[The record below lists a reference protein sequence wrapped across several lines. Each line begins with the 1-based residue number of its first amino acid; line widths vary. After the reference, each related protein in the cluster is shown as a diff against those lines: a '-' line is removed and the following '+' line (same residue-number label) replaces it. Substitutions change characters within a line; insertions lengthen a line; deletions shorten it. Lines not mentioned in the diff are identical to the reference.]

1 MIGIDDVRMA
11 LLEADEAGDP
21 LERARILNEKVLP
34 GIAEVRQGVIKE
46 RALSV
51 KEACDFGNG
60 GGGLTYSQVAGELSV
75 SKPLIQQMVALAREI
90 HTLRLAA
97 KTNGYLPKGPR

>member
-1 MIGIDDVRMA
+1 MTAIEEVQSG
-11 LLEADEAGDP
+11 LLEASATVDP
-21 LERARILNEKVLP
+21 LERARVLNEKVLP
-34 GIAEVRQGVIKE
+34 AMAAARQGVIKE

-51 KEACDFGNG
+51 KEACDFGDG
-60 GGGLTYSQVAGELSV
+60 GGGLTYSQVAGELGV

-97 KTNGYLPKGPR
+97 RTNGSGR

>member
-1 MIGIDDVRMA
+1 MTDILEVQTAM
-11 LLEADEAGDP
+11 LEAEQTEDP

-34 GIAEVRQGVIKE
+34 AMAEVRQGVIKD
-46 RALSV
+46 RALSG
-51 KEACDFGNG
+51 KEACDFGDG
-60 GGGLTYSQVAGELSV
+60 GGGLTYSQVAGELGV

-97 KTNGYLPKGPR
+97 RSNGSAK

>member
-1 MIGIDDVRMA
+1 VTAIEEMQSG
-11 LLEADEAGDP
+11 LSEAEGTEDP

-34 GIAEVRQGVIKE
+34 AMAALRQGVIKQ

-51 KEACDFGNG
+51 KEACDFGDG
-60 GGGLTYSQVAGELSV
+60 GGGLTYSQVASELGV

-97 KTNGYLPKGPR
+97 KSNGSGR

>member
-1 MIGIDDVRMA
+1 VTAIEEVQSGLM
-11 LLEADEAGDP
+11 EAEGMEDP
-21 LERARILNEKVLP
+21 LERARVLNEKVLP
-34 GIAEVRQGVIKE
+34 AMAAARQGVIKE

-51 KEACDFGNG
+51 KEACDFGDG
-60 GGGLTYSQVAGELSV
+60 GGGLTYSQVAGELGV

-97 KTNGYLPKGPR
+97 RSNGSGR

>member
-1 MIGIDDVRMA
+1 MTAIEEMQSG
-11 LLEADEAGDP
+11 LSEAEGTEDP

-34 GIAEVRQGVIKE
+34 AMAALRQGVIKQ

-51 KEACDFGNG
+51 KEACDFGDG
-60 GGGLTYSQVAGELSV
+60 GGGLTYSQVASELGV

-97 KTNGYLPKGPR
+97 KSNGSGR

>member
-1 MIGIDDVRMA
+1 VTAIEEVQSGLM
-11 LLEADEAGDP
+11 EAEGMEDP
-21 LERARILNEKVLP
+21 LERARVLNEKVLP
-34 GIAEVRQGVIKE
+34 AMAAARQGVIKD

-51 KEACDFGNG
+51 KEACDFGDG
-60 GGGLTYSQVAGELSV
+60 GGGLTYSQVAGELGV

-97 KTNGYLPKGPR
+97 RSNGSGR

>member
-1 MIGIDDVRMA
+1 VTAIEEVQSGLI
-11 LLEADEAGDP
+11 EAEGMEDP
-21 LERARILNEKVLP
+21 LERARVLNEKVLP
-34 GIAEVRQGVIKE
+34 AMAAARQGVIKE

-51 KEACDFGNG
+51 KEACDFGDG
-60 GGGLTYSQVAGELSV
+60 GGGLTYSQVAGELGV

-97 KTNGYLPKGPR
+97 RSNGSA

>member
-1 MIGIDDVRMA
+1 MTAIEEMQSG
-11 LLEADEAGDP
+11 LSEAEGAEDP

-34 GIAEVRQGVIKE
+34 AMAAVRQGVIKQ

-51 KEACDFGNG
+51 KEACDFGDG
-60 GGGLTYSQVAGELSV
+60 GGGLTYSQVASELGV

-97 KTNGYLPKGPR
+97 KSNGSGR

>member
-1 MIGIDDVRMA
+1 MTAIEEVQSGLM
-11 LLEADEAGDP
+11 EAEGMEDP
-21 LERARILNEKVLP
+21 LERARVLNEKVLP
-34 GIAEVRQGVIKE
+34 AMAAARQGVIKE

-51 KEACDFGNG
+51 KEACDFGDG
-60 GGGLTYSQVAGELSV
+60 GGGLTYSQVAGELGV

-97 KTNGYLPKGPR
+97 RSNGSA